1 MMKNFIRG
9 AGLLLLAMGSS
20 AVMAVPITGN
30 IAFTGL
36 ATVAG
41 TTLTFNGNSATVA
54 LADGNF
60 ADQGVAMGN
69 TAVFNSFDYSSPF
82 STVSP
87 LWTIAGFSFDLET
100 VTEGPT
106 GPGVDLALSGTGT
119 LMRTG
124 YDNTTYNWAYS
135 GNEIA
140 GTLQVFSSAS
150 APTSV
155 PEPGSLALLGLGL
168 VGFAARGY
176 GRRRVQA

>member
-1 MMKNFIRG
+1 
-9 AGLLLLAMGSS
+9 
-20 AVMAVPITGN
+20 
-30 IAFTGL
+30 
-36 ATVAG
+36 
-41 TTLTFNGNSATVA
+41 
-54 LADGNF
+54 
-60 ADQGVAMGN
+60 
-69 TAVFNSFDYSSPF
+69 SSPF

-119 LMRTG
+119 LMRAG

-135 GNEIA
+135 GNAIA

-150 APTSV
+150 APTTSV

-168 VGFAARGY
+168 VGFAVTGY
-176 GRRRVQA
+176 KRRRAQV